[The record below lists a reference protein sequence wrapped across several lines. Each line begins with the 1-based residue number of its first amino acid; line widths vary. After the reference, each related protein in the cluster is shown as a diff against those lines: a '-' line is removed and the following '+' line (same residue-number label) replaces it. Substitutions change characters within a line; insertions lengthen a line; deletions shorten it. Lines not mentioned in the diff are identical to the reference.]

1 MLKFTSQ
8 DHADFKDL
16 EKAYSGIQD
25 IVAIVNEAA
34 KEQSNMRRIVEI
46 QKVARFVFFFEKKKK
61 KIQLP

>member
-46 QKVARFVFFFEKKKK
+46 QKSCEVCFFF
-61 KIQLP
+61 